1 MNGTQKLKDQVTL
14 RSKIFRTM
22 LNNALKLMTL
32 YVAKILYQRE
42 YCLLVFKSGVSKRR
56 TTNYLSI

>member
-22 LNNALKLMTL
+22 LKNALKLMTL
-32 YVAKILYQRE
+32 YVAKILHQRE
-42 YCLLVFKSGVSKRR
+42 YCLLVFKSGVSKK
-56 TTNYLSI
+56 ND